1 MKSQRGL
8 TLIEVLLSIVLLAV
22 LAVTLVPYVAA
33 HPPQSGIVEQ
43 SAFAFEVQ
51 SVLAGIERS
60 RSQHP
65 TIEDIQPAM
74 FAIGAEC
81 KATGEIDR
89 VLQGRWVR
97 IERGSE
103 AVFYWIRV
111 NESELP
117 E

>member
-1 MKSQRGL
+1 MKSQPGL

-22 LAVTLVPYVAA
+22 LAVTVVPYLAA
-33 HPPQSGIVEQ
+33 HPPQPGIVEQ

-60 RSQHP
+60 RSEPP
-65 TIEDIQPAM
+65 TIEDIRPGM
-74 FAIGAEC
+74 HAIGAEC
-81 KATGEIDR
+81 RATGEINR

-103 AVFYWIRV
+103 AVFYWVRIA
-111 NESELP
+111 ESEVS